1 MMNRPLGLEFVWA
14 VEQSDLF
21 GERDEPTGSS
31 PTPLTKLG
39 GNQPDFADTGR
50 TSVSVEDYLG
60 LDVLQSCGSESN
72 VHSGG

>member
-1 MMNRPLGLEFVWA
+1 MMNRPLGLEFVWT

-21 GERDEPTGSS
+21 GERDEPSS

-60 LDVLQSCGSESN
+60 LDVLQSRGSESDA
-72 VHSGG
+72 HSSG